1 MKTKVA
7 KLLVLAVVLLSFSGC
22 TLFSPWNDVAE
33 ISFKVDG
40 KELKTSEYTL
50 EFGEEVTI
58 SVVVKDAFAQ
68 ELKKCTIKWS
78 IENDAIGIL
87 ESNEGYNVVFNAAAA
102 GEESYIEGKINI
114 AVESSLTG
122 ETHYETL
129 KIIVGTKEVEE

>member
-50 EFGEEVTI
+50 EFGEKVTI

-78 IENDAIGIL
+78 IENDVIGIL
-87 ESNEGYNVVFNAAAA
+87 ESNEGYNVVFKAAAA
-102 GEESYIEGKINI
+102 GEEPYIEGKINI

-122 ETHYETL
+122 KTHYETL

>member
-40 KELKTSEYTL
+40 EELKTPEYTL
-50 EFGEEVTI
+50 EFGEKVTI

-78 IENDAIGIL
+78 IENDIGIL
-87 ESNEGYNVVFNAAAA
+87 KSNEGYNEV
-102 GEESYIEGKINI
+102 ILLCLMLQKPGKN
-114 AVESSLTG
+114 T
-122 ETHYETL
+122 
-129 KIIVGTKEVEE
+129 